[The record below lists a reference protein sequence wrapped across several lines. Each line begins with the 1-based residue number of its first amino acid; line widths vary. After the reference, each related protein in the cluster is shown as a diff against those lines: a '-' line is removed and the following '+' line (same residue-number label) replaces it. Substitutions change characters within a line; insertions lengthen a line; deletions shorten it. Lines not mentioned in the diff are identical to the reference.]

1 MKWKRKKP
9 QLPTGKIGFGDAV
22 KAVSDMG
29 RGGRRAQRLA
39 MKERNK
45 YRKRHAFG
53 LFVVLPF
60 DAILW
65 AVLDARLFVP
75 YCRVT
80 RLVFALPRVNDLLM
94 DIERSQT
101 LPFAASRGVRVA
113 FFFFVVSHI
122 LGCLLFKYALLPDAV
137 YYSESPWV
145 LGSERDLGDTVPGF
159 ATYIRSLYWSMQ
171 TLTTAG
177 HADVVDEKSKTAAN
191 WEILVAMLTI
201 ILGNLTFIYVSSNIT
216 ALVLRLQTRLE
227 QYRFKLKGVDK
238 YLSRNRVSKEVR
250 KRVKRFFRRSL
261 DHDDNDDQ
269 KLIGEMPGN
278 LRREVLQDIYMRTLR
293 RVPLFFRVDR
303 DALVQICSSLRRS
316 TFLPDEIICRQG
328 EVGPSASPLRPDVVS
343 PHTHLS
349 RARNEIALHAHCML
363 SSPGRARAPAPR
375 ERRGHLRHLPSGGG
389 GGG

>member
-9 QLPTGKIGFGDAV
+9 QLPTGKVGFGDAV

-39 MKERNK
+39 MKERIK

-65 AVLDARLFVP
+65 AVLDARFFVP
-75 YCRVT
+75 YYRVT
-80 RLVFALPRVNDLLM
+80 RLVFAYPRVNDLQA

-101 LPFAASRGVRVA
+101 LPFAASRGIRVA
-113 FFFFVVSHI
+113 AFFLIVSHI
-122 LGCLLFKYALLPDAV
+122 LGCLLFKYALIPDAV

-177 HADVVDEKSKTAAN
+177 HADVVDEKSKTAQH
-191 WEILVAMLTI
+191 WEIGVAMLTI

-261 DHDDNDDQ
+261 EHESGSDQ
-269 KLIGEMPGN
+269 QIIEQMPGA

-293 RVPLFFRVDR
+293 RVPLFFGSEAVVL
-303 DALVQICSSLRRS
+303 AQICSLVRRAV
-316 TFLPDEIICRQG
+316 FLPEEIICRQG
-328 EVGPSASPLRPDVVS
+328 EERPLR
-343 PHTHLS
+343 H
-349 RARNEIALHAHCML
+349 
-363 SSPGRARAPAPR
+363 
-375 ERRGHLRHLPSGGG
+375 
-389 GGG
+389 